1 MDPGP
6 RRLTGDEDGR
16 TRVKLEDRLH
26 AVWQMRCAAR
36 AGADVG
42 QKGVECRHG
51 ALPERVLAQD
61 GGAILREA

>member
-1 MDPGP
+1 
-6 RRLTGDEDGR
+6 
-16 TRVKLEDRLH
+16 VKLEDRLH